1 MIEVKSITNS
11 CPISYLSTSDI
22 KEPLTPFHL
31 MIRRGIIDLPDNL
44 CFQHE
49 DEDYVPNLMTEV
61 IMKRKKYLNATL
73 NWFWK
78 RWTGEYLLGLCE
90 AHIHYN
96 KKRSGSGEISVV
108 IVHNDKNPRGI
119 WNLGKVEKTL
129 PGRDGLV
136 KSAVIHV
143 YTNGKRT
150 KLFCWPVQLLYP
162 IKISSRIDSTSSIEA
177 PLQED
182 PHQSDD
188 SFFSWKDA
196 PTLVHKGSC
205 IKSLRLDVGSISI
218 WLSYWLWI
226 ASVIDLLCIITVFFM
241 IILLFSNC
249 LSVDWLLSV
258 NGGGCVCYDC
268 IHVCNNYYWLD
279 NFY

>member
-1 MIEVKSITNS
+1 MIG
-11 CPISYLSTSDI
+11 
-22 KEPLTPFHL
+22 
-31 MIRRGIIDLPDNL
+31 RGIIDIPDNL

-96 KKRSGSGEISVV
+96 KKRSGSGEISVA

-136 KSAVIHV
+136 KSAVILCTLMASEQSCFADLYNYFTLLRSAV
-143 YTNGKRT
+143 G
-150 KLFCWPVQLLYP
+150 LIPLPV
-162 IKISSRIDSTSSIEA
+162 
-177 PLQED
+177 
-182 PHQSDD
+182 
-188 SFFSWKDA
+188 
-196 PTLVHKGSC
+196 
-205 IKSLRLDVGSISI
+205 
-218 WLSYWLWI
+218 
-226 ASVIDLLCIITVFFM
+226 
-241 IILLFSNC
+241 
-249 LSVDWLLSV
+249 
-258 NGGGCVCYDC
+258 
-268 IHVCNNYYWLD
+268 
-279 NFY
+279 